1 MNLMVYAKKLTSIF
15 LPRLGESRVR
25 NFWYLFAAYTIIWTA
40 MFAYIINLSKKNKE
54 LRDEL
59 NELQTQVQRHLAQK
73 ETT

>member
-1 MNLMVYAKKLTSIF
+1 
-15 LPRLGESRVR
+15 
-25 NFWYLFAAYTIIWTA
+25 

-59 NELQTQVQRHLAQK
+59 GELQTQVQRHLATK

>member
-1 MNLMVYAKKLTSIF
+1 
-15 LPRLGESRVR
+15 
-25 NFWYLFAAYTIIWTA
+25 

-59 NELQTQVQRHLAQK
+59 DELQTQVQRHLAPK